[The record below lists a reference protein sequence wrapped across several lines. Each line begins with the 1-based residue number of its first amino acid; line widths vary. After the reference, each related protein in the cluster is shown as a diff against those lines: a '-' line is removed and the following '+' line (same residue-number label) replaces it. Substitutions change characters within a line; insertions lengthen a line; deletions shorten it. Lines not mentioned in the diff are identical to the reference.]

1 MLETRKT
8 PYVQGTA
15 AEKIEYNV
23 YEKNKVLKTKKQQKS
38 NNKAKIKI
46 VFWVLLVFACG
57 LTLIFRYAQIT
68 EMNYKLLKTN
78 NQFNEIRN
86 ENSRL
91 KVEIE
96 KKLDLQTIKETAES
110 KLGMQK
116 PDRYQVI
123 RVSVPKTDFTQVADE
138 YKDVKSV
145 NITAFSKL
153 MEKVSK
159 ITELL
164 Y

>member
-1 MLETRKT
+1 MLETGKT

-23 YEKNKVLKTKKQQKS
+23 YEENEVLKAKKQQKS
-38 NNKAKIKI
+38 NNKSKVKI
-46 VFWVLLVFACG
+46 VFTVLIAFACC

-68 EMNYKLLKTN
+68 EMNYKLLKIN
-78 NQFNEIRN
+78 KQYNEIRN

-96 KKLDLQTIKETAES
+96 KKLDLQTIKANAETR
-110 KLGMQK
+110 LGMQK
-116 PDRYQVI
+116 PDRHQVV
-123 RVSVPKTDFTQVADE
+123 RVSIPKTDFTQVADE
-138 YKDVKSV
+138 YK
-145 NITAFSKL
+145 NINSGNKTAFSKVL
-153 MEKVSK
+153 DKLSK
-159 ITELL
+159 ITGLL